1 MGSNAA
7 SHNRRNSF
15 AIRGGLGMRAFGG
28 DALHSHGPPPPPH
41 PGFGFSGAAALP
53 PPPPSPAQEL
63 TSAAASTSVPDSA
76 SNNDVMTVE
85 GFSGVTVVGG
95 VYMGC
100 FEEGRAVVGQPPL
113 HAPRVSSAELT
124 PTGLLR
130 LTIHNPSTG
139 KAESTHDTESCS
151 AFVHPLFQFVPNTTC
166 DFPDHRFMPPPLTF
180 CCLRSA
186 ICHSIPTCSN
196 ILYE

>member
-1 MGSNAA
+1 MALHGDRRSSIAGGRLSIGGRSTIGPIGSNT

-15 AIRGGLGMRAFGG
+15 AIRGSGMRAFGA
-28 DALHSHGPPPPPH
+28 DKHSHGLPQPSH
-41 PGFGFSGAAALP
+41 LGDGFSRAATLP
-53 PPPPSPAQEL
+53 PPPPTPAQENSAS
-63 TSAAASTSVPDSA
+63 TSSTSVPDYA
-76 SNNDVMTVE
+76 SNDDVMTVE
-85 GFSGVTVVGG
+85 GFSGVTVMGG

-139 KAESTHDTESCS
+139 KAKFTHCTSCS
-151 AFVHPLFQFVPNTTC
+151 AIVHPFFHFVQNTTC
-166 DFPDHRFMPPPLTF
+166 NFPIIDS
-180 CCLRSA
+180 CL
-186 ICHSIPTCSN
+186 
-196 ILYE
+196 L